1 MAKCTRRRI
10 GILLALLLCLLFTWW
25 NNWRLVTE
33 TVSVP
38 VADLAEALSGTR
50 IAVLSDLHDRVF
62 GRHNARLVAAVAQAE
77 PDLIALCGDL
87 ADTEYQPDEVLSLAE
102 QLSQIAPVFY
112 VTGNHEWAAGIV
124 PELTR
129 QLEACG
135 VTVLA
140 NDYRLITRNGASF
153 VLAGVHD
160 PNGPYD
166 MKTPQQLVE
175 QIRSECADPIPVVML
190 CHRNDTLQQWSRL
203 GVEAALCGHGH
214 GGVVR
219 LPGLGGLFG
228 PGGEWRPE
236 YTAGLYRKGH
246 TSMAVSR
253 GLGGFLRIF
262 NPPQI
267 MIAVLEPES

>member
-1 MAKCTRRRI
+1 MTKYNRRRI
-10 GILLALLLCLLFTWW
+10 GVLLALLLCLMFTWW
-25 NNWRLVTE
+25 NNWRIVTE
-33 TVSVP
+33 TVFVP
-38 VADLAEALSGTR
+38 VADLAEGLSGMR

-62 GRHNARLVAAVAQAE
+62 GRHNTRLIAAVAKAE

-87 ADTEYQPDEVLSLAE
+87 ADTEYQPDEVQTLAE

-140 NDYRLITRNGASF
+140 NDYRLITRNSASL
-153 VLAGVHD
+153 VLAGVHA

-175 QIRSECADPIPVVML
+175 QIVQSAQTSSRWSCSAIGTTHCSSGLSWASRRPCADT
-190 CHRNDTLQQWSRL
+190 DT
-203 GVEAALCGHGH
+203 AASSG
-214 GGVVR
+214 

-236 YTAGLYRKGH
+236 YTAGLYRQGH

-253 GLGGFLRIF
+253 GLGGILRIF